1 MNMIKPAFKLKWL
14 MEILMISLERQLLI
28 KYYVIKHLILPK
40 IQNMLSFKM
49 ASFNGIWICLTKK
62 AFKWCGYTW
71 VTSSTRNKSALKSE
85 TMLSQEWAKDL
96 QKTKKQK
103 QKEVTRNSKNRRV
116 YSYLSYFK
124 DNICGV
130 DKADMQLI
138 IY

>member
-1 MNMIKPAFKLKWL
+1 
-14 MEILMISLERQLLI
+14 
-28 KYYVIKHLILPK
+28 
-40 IQNMLSFKM
+40 
-49 ASFNGIWICLTKK
+49 
-62 AFKWCGYTW
+62 
-71 VTSSTRNKSALKSE
+71 
-85 TMLSQEWAKDL
+85 MLSQEWAKDL